1 MLSSVAASD
10 GPNRPKSKAVTPAS
24 DSALMSPTIV
34 RRAAGE
40 QFALAVHRAF
50 RLRLRIGGD
59 AIGQADGAD
68 GLRPAFSVMPRSF
81 ATPAL

>member
-10 GPNRPKSKAVTPAS
+10 GPNRPKSNAVTPTS

-34 RRAAGE
+34 GSAAGE
-40 QFALAVHRAF
+40 QLALAVHRAF
-50 RLRLRIGGD
+50 RLRLRVGRY
-59 AIGQADGAD
+59 AIGQPDGDA
-68 GLRPAFSVMPRSF
+68 GSRPAFSVMPRSF